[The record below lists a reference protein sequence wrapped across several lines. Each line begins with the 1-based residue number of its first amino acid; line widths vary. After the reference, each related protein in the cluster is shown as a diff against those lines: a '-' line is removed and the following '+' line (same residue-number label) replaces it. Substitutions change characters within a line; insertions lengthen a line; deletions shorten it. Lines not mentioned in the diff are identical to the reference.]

1 MSNINKKSKDKQSK
15 IHPIIKLIVV
25 SILLVAGIFC
35 INTYQRNDN
44 SIIVEGLN
52 LKENEVVYKN
62 YIYTLPNDWRV
73 NSYKY
78 GLNILFNTTYGEKTY
93 YNGGVINLQ
102 RVSST
107 GRKKEEIFKDISFFE
122 DRLNTYHPDLRI
134 GKGELLEYKNDI
146 IIVFPCE
153 RIQLEGV
160 KFLFVFM
167 LEDDNHYYNIQFYS
181 NRDINENED
190 ELFYNYDDL
199 NTFIDFLN
207 TRVKRETRVVKEP
220 WKQHSTYK
228 TKYNS

>member
-1 MSNINKKSKDKQSK
+1 MFKLKVKYLDNDKLTLNSDFNNKIYEEEVVNIDFRDIKVDECTFKKIDFSSSTFTDMEFMDTTFEDCILTNKCFDNMIFTRCIFKNCKLLGSSFCDSDINCMQIDNCVSTYCNFSGSK
-15 IHPIIKLIVV
+15 I
-25 SILLVAGIFC
+25 
-35 INTYQRNDN
+35 
-44 SIIVEGLN
+44 
-52 LKENEVVYKN
+52 KELYMKN
-62 YIYTLPNDWRV
+62 
-73 NSYKY
+73 
-78 GLNILFNTTYGEKTY
+78 
-93 YNGGVINLQ
+93 Q
-102 RVSST
+102 
-107 GRKKEEIFKDISFFE
+107 
-122 DRLNTYHPDLRI
+122 
-134 GKGELLEYKNDI
+134 ELLEYKNDI